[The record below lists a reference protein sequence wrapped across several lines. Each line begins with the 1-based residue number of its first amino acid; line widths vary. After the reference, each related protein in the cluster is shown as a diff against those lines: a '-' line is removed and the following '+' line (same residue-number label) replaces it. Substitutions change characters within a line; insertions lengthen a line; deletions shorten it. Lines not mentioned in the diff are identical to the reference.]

1 MKRNEAAGIS
11 AARLF
16 PAGGRSSPRKGCMKM
31 RTRFLW
37 LLVLVLAC
45 ASGAAEAASEPEAW
59 YSLSENGK
67 AVTVR
72 LPANATTGYA
82 WSYAVSEP
90 ARLKAVSAEYIPDEN
105 HAQRLGAGGTY
116 MTVFEGVPGASGSV
130 SVQFTYARPFETDGS
145 RIVRTLYLHAGE
157 DGRLQAAPW
166 YELDDEGKVLTVRLC
181 SAQGGRWLFTCSN
194 DRLTLL
200 TAETIEN
207 AGSGQWVAR
216 FAGLPAQAGEVSLR
230 LVHIP
235 AGETDPDDTR
245 ELTLTVY
252 ADAALSVLCD

>member
-1 MKRNEAAGIS
+1 M
-11 AARLF
+11 
-16 PAGGRSSPRKGCMKM
+16 RK
-31 RTRFLW
+31 RFLW
-37 LLVLVLAC
+37 LLVLMLAC
-45 ASGAAEAASEPEAW
+45 ASSADEAASEPEAW
-59 YSLSENGK
+59 YALSENGE

-90 ARLKAVSAEYIPDEN
+90 ARLKAVSAEYIPDEG

-116 MTVFEGVPGASGSV
+116 TAVFEGMPGASGPV

-145 RIVRTLYLHAGE
+145 RIVRTLYLLVDE

-166 YELDDEGKVLTVRLC
+166 YALDDEGKVLTVRLC
-181 SAQGGRWLFTCSN
+181 SAQGDRWVFTCSS
-194 DRLTLL
+194 DSLTLL
-200 TAETIEN
+200 TTETIEN
-207 AGSGQWVAR
+207 AGGEQWVAR
-216 FAGLPAQAGEVSLR
+216 FAALPAHAGDVSLR

-245 ELTLTVY
+245 ELTLTVHD
-252 ADAALSVLCD
+252 DAALSVLCD